1 MLVGYPIAYAMAR
14 AQPKLQPV
22 LVALMIVPFWT
33 SFLIRIYAWIGI
45 LKPEGL
51 LNQALIGAG
60 VISEPLEILNTEGA
74 IFIGVVYAYL
84 PFMVLPIYAVL
95 VAQDES
101 LLEAAADLGSPP
113 WKSFWL
119 VTIPLSAPGV
129 AAGCLLCFI
138 PIVGEFII
146 PDMLG
151 GSDTLMIGRQLW
163 SEFFSNRDWPLA
175 SAIAVL
181 MVVIL
186 LIPFLVLRRLEI
198 ARRRGAA
205 MKRGMGWSGALALT
219 LGFAFIYAP
228 IVLLVLY
235 SFNDSRLVTVW
246 GGFTTRWY
254 SGLLSNEPLMSAA
267 WNSLRVGVAGR
278 DHRNGAGNAHRAGAR
293 AVRPLPRP
301 RSARGRWRS
310 RRSSC
315 RRSSPRC
322 RFVALRRH

>member
-1 MLVGYPIAYAMAR
+1 MTMRAADVYGRRARWLTLAPPFLFLAALFLAPFAMIVRISLSHSVRAQPPYAPAYAPGSGWEGVWRVVEGLDLQNYATIVSDDLYVAAFLTSLRIAATSTLLLVLVGYPIAYAMAR

-22 LVALMIVPFWT
+22 LVALMMVPFWT

-163 SEFFSNRDWPLA
+163 SEFFSNRDWPSA

-186 LIPFLVLRRLEI
+186 LIPFFVLRRLES
-198 ARRRGAA
+198 RGEE
-205 MKRGMGWSGALALT
+205 ALL
-219 LGFAFIYAP
+219 
-228 IVLLVLY
+228 
-235 SFNDSRLVTVW
+235 
-246 GGFTTRWY
+246 
-254 SGLLSNEPLMSAA
+254 
-267 WNSLRVGVAGR
+267 
-278 DHRNGAGNAHRAGAR
+278 
-293 AVRPLPRP
+293 
-301 RSARGRWRS
+301 
-310 RRSSC
+310 
-315 RRSSPRC
+315 
-322 RFVALRRH
+322 